1 MEPVGADPAAG
12 LPQDLSGGGDL
23 GAVAGRP
30 PGARGPC
37 RRSRLAAQQP
47 DGGLAM
53 NASDGDDL
61 VQELPLL
68 GARRL
73 QVTLPLD
80 DGVLPKAGSCHGLL
94 LGGVG
99 NRDF

>member
-1 MEPVGADPAAG
+1 MD
-12 LPQDLSGGGDL
+12 
-23 GAVAGRP
+23 
-30 PGARGPC
+30 ARH
-37 RRSRLAAQQP
+37 RH
-47 DGGLAM
+47 DF
-53 NASDGDDL
+53 

-73 QVTLPLD
+73 QVALPQD
-80 DGVLPKAGSCHGLL
+80 GGVLPKAGSCHGLL